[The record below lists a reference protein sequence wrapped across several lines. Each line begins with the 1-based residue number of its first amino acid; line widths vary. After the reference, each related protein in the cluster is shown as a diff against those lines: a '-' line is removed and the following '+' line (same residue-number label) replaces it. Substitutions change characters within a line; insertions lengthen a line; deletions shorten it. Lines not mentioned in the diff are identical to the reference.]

1 MKSDVLKYAREGSS
15 FVINCPWAT
24 VEELDNE
31 LPARLRREI
40 AEKELD
46 LYTVDAHA
54 VAVSVG
60 LPAKRIN
67 QIMQGSFFHLSG
79 VLPQDVAKNLLEDAI
94 DRLYGRKSPQ
104 IVASNKAALE
114 AAVSHLN
121 KIEYPASWAT
131 VEDNEISLKRQA
143 RDRTEYSQDI
153 DDFSAT
159 FMKAI

>member
-1 MKSDVLKYAREGSS
+1 MGKYARDKST

-24 VEELDNE
+24 VETLENE

-40 AEKELD
+40 AQKGLE

-79 VLPQDVAKNLLEDAI
+79 VLPDDIAKGLLEDAV
-94 DRLYGRKSPQ
+94 DKLYGSKSPQ
-104 IVASNKAALE
+104 IVASNKAALA

-121 KIEYPASWAT
+121 KIDYP
-131 VEDNEISLKRQA
+131 
-143 RDRTEYSQDI
+143 
-153 DDFSAT
+153 
-159 FMKAI
+159 